1 MISFLRHSL
10 TPNLLNIQWCGCQTA
25 IIVPLGGSFLF
36 YKITFIY
43 PQFNWGF
50 THAFSANNKS
60 NTACQTSVSVP
71 AMILSCWLLATRLK
85 PTTGSWQLKALKPSL
100 RVKRRVYYRNDESG
114 KHDSVFCFPSS
125 VSWFPFSV
133 ISIIDFSLFIT
144 IIVYRFLYKV
154 FLWSF
159 WNPNDGVSCQLL
171 LLL

>member
-1 MISFLRHSL
+1 MLLRCL
-10 TPNLLNIQWCGCQTA
+10 LIWPMKKYRNLRKN
-25 IIVPLGGSFLF
+25 PLPRIG
-36 YKITFIY
+36 K
-43 PQFNWGF
+43 GF
-50 THAFSANNKS
+50 FDFHLSSTNKS
-60 NTACQTSVSVP
+60 NSVCQTSVSVP